1 MNAVPHAEVPLMPND
16 IPPPPDTL
24 PSEPPSFIDEIWRE
38 AEDLTLFSQLGL
50 PRCGCE
56 VCSHSGRLCPADQ
69 DVLAAAL
76 ADRGPRQ

>member
-1 MNAVPHAEVPLMPND
+1 MTAAPVVPCD

-24 PSEPPSFIDEIWRE
+24 PSEPPTFWLDDVMRE
-38 AEDLTLFSQLGL
+38 AGEVALFNQLGL

-69 DVLAAAL
+69 SVLAEAL